1 MISDEKGR
9 QLHDRFTRGES
20 LTTREKQQLEEWYGR
35 QDQLESEILKSD
47 DAGGI
52 ANLES
57 QIKTTLLQINIASK
71 RIKKVTEENE
81 ALRREAARLRKKL
94 AQQIIP
100 QMV

>member
-20 LTTREKQQLEEWYGR
+20 LTTKEKQKLEEWYVR

-47 DAGGI
+47 DLDGI
-52 ANLES
+52 ANLQN
-57 QIKTTLLQINIASK
+57 QIKTALLQINMASK

-81 ALRREAARLRKKL
+81 ALRRETALLRKKL